1 MAKLITQIVREEL
14 AKDRLGNVTAIKHA
28 QLVDVSRYAGEKLR
42 EIRAR
47 NGVGRPPRQK
57 AAS

>member
-14 AKDRLGNVTAIKHA
+14 AKDRLGNVTVIKHA
-28 QLVDVSRYAGEKLR
+28 QLVDVSRYTGEKLR

-47 NGVGRPPRQK
+47 KGVGRPPRQK